1 MTLAFHVKTRL
12 LAAAAALCL
21 SGFAGGEE
29 APDARAI
36 LKSVRAAQAA
46 QQQSLT
52 GRVRSG
58 WKSVPFK
65 LTMSGNTIRWEFS
78 DPSQTLQLRLG
89 ERLWILKEVRSEQM
103 APGKRTYLT
112 PSYLESG
119 KGAK

>member
-1 MTLAFHVKTRL
+1 MRRWRSVGEVMTLAFHVKTRL

-21 SGFAGGEE
+21 GGFAGGEE

-89 ERLWILKEVRSEQM
+89 EKDSQFEEN
-103 APGKRTYLT
+103 
-112 PSYLESG
+112 
-119 KGAK
+119 